1 MSDSLNRDLGFQTN
15 PAIRARIRELAER
28 PSMDD
33 YDRSVL
39 MLLDDFA
46 RAMVLIA
53 ALHDASKRAAS
64 MPAS

>member
-1 MSDSLNRDLGFQTN
+1 MTLETQLNLQTT
-15 PAIRARIRELAER
+15 AAQRARIRELAER

-46 RAMVLIA
+46 RCITMLGILAGGE
-53 ALHDASKRAAS
+53 SRRAE
-64 MPAS
+64 PKN

>member
-1 MSDSLNRDLGFQTN
+1 MSLETELNLKTN

-33 YDRSVL
+33 YDRTVL

-46 RAMVLIA
+46 NCMVMLGILA
-53 ALHDASKRAAS
+53 GGESRRTDPKN
-64 MPAS
+64 